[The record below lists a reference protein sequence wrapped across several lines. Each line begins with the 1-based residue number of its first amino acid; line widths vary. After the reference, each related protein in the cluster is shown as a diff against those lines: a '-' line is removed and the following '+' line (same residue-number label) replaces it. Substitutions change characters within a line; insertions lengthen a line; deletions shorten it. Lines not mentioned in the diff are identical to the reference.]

1 MQRPPADQ
9 SNVLRWWAGVP
20 GGGSGGVSGATTSS
34 SGGPP
39 CLPISQRMAAAAG
52 TSAGATVCA
61 IRPRGTFSS
70 RLAANATVTP
80 TRALYSASSA
90 AMTAASE
97 TPLRSS
103 ARATWHTRCNYCFCL
118 EGYVWQTFNSDS
130 AVTICLANRD
140 DAIPAAAS
148 KIVNI
153 VRGSVR
159 QQGFRTNDAERDT
172 CLIEWRIGRGHW
184 IGMIHRLGCK
194 GQMLRQRKYAQ
205 YVGAKSIAHVRQW
218 YATRA
223 RAGALCSAPSEQTH
237 ARATRCARRRKHIP
251 RKHAP
256 SNAHSKIIYSTMAVL
271 SGPPAQP

>member
-1 MQRPPADQ
+1 MKQRPPADQ
-9 SNVLRWWAGVP
+9 SNVLRWSAGVP
-20 GGGSGGVSGATTSS
+20 GGGSGGVSGATTPG

-61 IRPRGTFSS
+61 IRPRGALSS
-70 RLAANATVTP
+70 RLAASATVAP

-97 TPLRSS
+97 TPFRSS
-103 ARATWHTRCNYCFCL
+103 VRATWHTRCNYCFCL

-148 KIVNI
+148 NIVNI
-153 VRGSVR
+153 IRGSVR

-184 IGMIHRLGCK
+184 IGMLHRLGCK
-194 GQMLRQRKYAQ
+194 GKVLRQRRYAQ
-205 YVGAKSIAHVRQW
+205 DVGAKSIAHVRQW
-218 YATRA
+218 YATSA
-223 RAGALCSAPSEQTH
+223 RAGAPCNAQSEQTH
-237 ARATRCARRRKHIP
+237 AAQHALRDAGKHIP
-251 RKHAP
+251 RKRAP
-256 SNAHSKIIYSTMAVL
+256 SNTHLMRC
-271 SGPPAQP
+271 